1 MDKKKRIKHAVLVA
15 SIPAIIVFLL
25 IVLLLKLIEAGKLSS
40 TVVIVLLLIVCVGI
54 VSGIV
59 KILNGMMNCFSDV
72 SNNIDEIANEDVK
85 VEFNYHVKNEAIREL
100 LEHVQGLVSEFAR
113 IIKGI
118 KDSTAHLGTV
128 VVDFRESFEEMSA
141 MSENVNSE
149 AAKIAENANNQAAMT
164 DNFIGSIESFGNSI
178 DTIAAQIDDLSDSA
192 QNMKSCNSEVDNLM
206 QDLVEISNQNG
217 EAVENINR
225 QTMAT
230 NQSVQEIME
239 AVDIITSIAGQT
251 NLLALNASIEAARV
265 GEQGKG
271 FAVVAEQIGEL
282 AIQSKNSSARIAE
295 VVDSLIHNS
304 NESVEVT
311 KTLEEAFNRQN
322 EKIQETEEIFGRL
335 NKEIENVGNAI
346 VEIDREAE
354 SAKNHGDSMKGQM
367 EALRET
373 VDTNTSSIENTVSE
387 LQKFEEVVEKCMVS
401 TETIS
406 DVSEELVGY
415 VADVAKKKEKIN
427 EERK

>member
-1 MDKKKRIKHAVLVA
+1 
-15 SIPAIIVFLL
+15 
-25 IVLLLKLIEAGKLSS
+25 
-40 TVVIVLLLIVCVGI
+40 
-54 VSGIV
+54 
-59 KILNGMMNCFSDV
+59 
-72 SNNIDEIANEDVK
+72 
-85 VEFNYHVKNEAIREL
+85 
-100 LEHVQGLVSEFAR
+100 
-113 IIKGI
+113 
-118 KDSTAHLGTV
+118 
-128 VVDFRESFEEMSA
+128 
-141 MSENVNSE
+141 
-149 AAKIAENANNQAAMT
+149 
-164 DNFIGSIESFGNSI
+164 
-178 DTIAAQIDDLSDSA
+178 
-192 QNMKSCNSEVDNLM
+192 M

-401 TETIS
+401 TA
-406 DVSEELVGY
+406 VSYTHLTLPTK
-415 VADVAKKKEKIN
+415 A
-427 EERK
+427 